1 MNEARSS
8 GKRRRG
14 AGSRSQRRRDK
25 RKQGGDTGKA
35 AKQAVPDSARQAP
48 PAAGEEHVLDKTGHF
63 NIHDAPIDLAH
74 YPFEAW
80 VAFAVFWLLALDIFY
95 QFFTR
100 YALNDSA
107 AWTEE
112 IARYL
117 LICVVFI
124 ALAWPVRSNRH
135 IHVDFFY
142 RLLPKA
148 VCRAMSTLVDIIR
161 IVFFAFAV
169 VLTWQMM
176 QKMGN
181 YKMTIVDLPMNIVY
195 GVCAFGFACSTF
207 RSVQVA
213 IEHWRQGYSVL
224 ERPETAIEVAL

>member
-1 MNEARSS
+1 MST
-8 GKRRRG
+8 
-14 AGSRSQRRRDK
+14 D
-25 RKQGGDTGKA
+25 
-35 AKQAVPDSARQAP
+35 AKSIPSE
-48 PAAGEEHVLDKTGHF
+48 GNEEHVLDASGHMHV
-63 NIHDAPIDLAH
+63 HDAPIDFSI

-80 VAFAVFWLLALDIFY
+80 IAFAFFWLLAADIFY

-124 ALAWPVRSNRH
+124 AVAASVRTNRH

-142 RLLPKA
+142 KLLPA
-148 VCRAMSTLVDIIR
+148 QVCRAMSTLVDVIR
-161 IVFFAFAV
+161 SAFFGYAV
-169 VLTWQMM
+169 YLTWAMM

-181 YKMTIVDLPMNIVY
+181 YKMTIVDLPMNTVY
-195 GVCAFGFACSTF
+195 GVCLVGFAF
-207 RSVQVA
+207 AFIRSVQVLV
-213 IEHWRQGYSVL
+213 IHWRRGYSVL
-224 ERPETAIEVAL
+224 ERPETVLEGGQ